1 MEIKEFQKKII
12 EYVRKWDEK
21 RGKISDEKTTFAH
34 LVEEVGEL
42 ARQYV
47 NKEIRKDQYDEK
59 EIEDAIFDIL
69 VQLIRLAD
77 LRNIDMEK
85 LVLDSMKENEKRLGK

>member
-1 MEIKEFQKKII
+1 MEVKEFQKKII

-21 RGKISDEKTTFAH
+21 RGEISDEKTTFAH